1 MWYAKAEA
9 SVCYAVWGSGSVD
22 IQAED
27 RVIFHSAWKID
38 GPKVWR
44 EFGLASRRRH
54 LTWSMLSIY
63 LGPIF
68 DPWRKTGNSFS
79 LPSPPS
85 LKVPIC
91 ERHDCTVSRCWG
103 WMKAPG
109 TIDLR
114 WFQRGWRGSA
124 EPTLPDVCSFHGK
137 CRHVNDEFGLWVLLD
152 LIDDIQLVSNEFFV
166 QCRIQKLGRSSN
178 YDIGLRYG
186 TRGEVE
192 FANPEIAEAW
202 PSFLSSSFFF
212 FFLCN

>member
-79 LPSPPS
+79 LPSPPF

-124 EPTLPDVCSFHGK
+124 ERALPDFVRSTE
-137 CRHVNDEFGLWVLLD
+137 NAAMLTTNLDSEFCCILLMMSSWWPTNSLYSVKFGNSD
-152 LIDDIQLVSNEFFV
+152 VRVIM
-166 QCRIQKLGRSSN
+166 KLGWHM
-178 YDIGLRYG
+178 
-186 TRGEVE
+186 EHVE
-192 FANPEIAEAW
+192 KW
-202 PSFLSSSFFF
+202 TL
-212 FFLCN
+212 LTLK